1 MKSVAVTHTAIGLV
15 NIVSKKMIG
24 TGKFSLDFNGK
35 AENYLN
41 KFVVFPSSYII
52 PQLNNISPYIKITNQ
67 RMLNGICKQ
76 KATI

>member
-1 MKSVAVTHTAIGLV
+1 MKSVAVTHTAIGQV
-15 NIVSKKMIG
+15 NIVSKKRIG
-24 TGKFSLDFNGK
+24 TQKCSSGFNGK

-52 PQLNNISPYIKITNQ
+52 PQLNISPYIKITNQ